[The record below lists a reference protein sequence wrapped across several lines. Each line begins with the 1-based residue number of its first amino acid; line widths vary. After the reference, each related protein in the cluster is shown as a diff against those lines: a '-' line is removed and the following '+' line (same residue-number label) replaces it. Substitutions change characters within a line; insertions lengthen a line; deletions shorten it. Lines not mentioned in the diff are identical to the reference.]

1 MRIRTQNLRQ
11 QHGILKSVVDAVG
24 GNPTQQKKKDEK
36 TIYSTESKPQ
46 PQTARPRQKIRGTT
60 AAPRTPNPAG

>member
-24 GNPTQQKKKDEK
+24 GNPTQQKKKDERRDK
-36 TIYSTESKPQ
+36 DSQGKGIEGREKERKENKGGQ
-46 PQTARPRQKIRGTT
+46 GLKIK
-60 AAPRTPNPAG
+60 